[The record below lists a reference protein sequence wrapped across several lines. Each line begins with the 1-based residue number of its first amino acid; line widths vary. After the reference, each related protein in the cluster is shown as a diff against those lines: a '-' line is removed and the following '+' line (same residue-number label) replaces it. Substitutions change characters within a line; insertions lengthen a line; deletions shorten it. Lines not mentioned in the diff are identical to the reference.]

1 MNSGLPGWPSVTPE
15 GRICASGGDTIPAQ
29 ATPKLAGMSDEIN
42 AAQEAWLSFKIN
54 LA

>member
-1 MNSGLPGWPSVTPE
+1 MCTSD
-15 GRICASGGDTIPAQ
+15 RDTIPTQ

-42 AAQEAWLSFKIN
+42 AAQEAWLWFKVN